1 MLLRL
6 LWRAQR
12 RLPGFWR
19 LVLDVYRRNPSR
31 LTRFFILCGY
41 GENLF
46 PLSKQLSQQA
56 RAQLTGKNP

>member
-1 MLLRL
+1 
-6 LWRAQR
+6 
-12 RLPGFWR
+12 
-19 LVLDVYRRNPSR
+19 VYRRNPSR